1 VALVGAPRD
10 IPNLQIIGACKAG
23 TTSLHHYLSLHP
35 EICMSQPK
43 EPGYLKR
50 PDWDTATD
58 DYLAC
63 FARPAKVRGEATASY
78 SEFPRIGDIPRRMH
92 ALRPDT
98 RIIYM
103 VRDPLARA
111 ESQYQHHVAMR
122 EEARSIE
129 EAFADVASER
139 NLYSCCSR
147 YHLQLSQYLE
157 YFDREQILVVDN
169 ADLAERRE
177 ATMREIFAFLDVDP
191 DYTCDEFAARLNTGA
206 GKRGVNDV
214 GAAILTSGVATL
226 SHRLPARL
234 RTPVGDFVRRSFSR
248 EVPRVPLPEHVN
260 TALADAIRDD
270 VARLRQ
276 FTGRDFAH
284 WSV

>member
-1 VALVGAPRD
+1 MRVVGD

-35 EICMSQPK
+35 EICMSRPK

-50 PDWDTATD
+50 PDWSTAID

-63 FARPAKVRGEATASY
+63 FERPAKVRGEATASY
-78 SEFPRIGDIPRRMH
+78 SEYPRIPDIPRRMH

-98 RIIYM
+98 KLIYM

-122 EEARSIE
+122 EEQRSIE
-129 EAFADVASER
+129 AAFGDVASEH

-147 YHLQLSQYLE
+147 YHLQITQYLE
-157 YFDREQILVVDN
+157 YFERDQLLIVDN
-169 ADLAERRE
+169 ADLAERRDE
-177 ATMREIFAFLDVDP
+177 TLREIFAFLDVDP
-191 DYTCDEFAARLNTGA
+191 DYTSDDFALRLNAGE
-206 GKRGVNDV
+206 GKRGVSDV

-226 SHRLPARL
+226 SHRLPARI
-234 RTPVGDFVRRSFSR
+234 RTPVGDLVRRSFTR
-248 EVPRVPLPEHVN
+248 EVPRVALPPHVRE
-260 TALADAIRDD
+260 ALADAIRDD

-276 FTGRDFAH
+276 LTGRDFAH

>member
-1 VALVGAPRD
+1 VQG

-35 EICMSQPK
+35 EICMSRPK

-50 PDWDTATD
+50 PDWRTAID
-58 DYLAC
+58 EYRAC
-63 FARPAKVRGEATASY
+63 FERPAKVLGEATASY
-78 SEFPRIGDIPRRMH
+78 SEYPRVPDIPRRMH
-92 ALRPDT
+92 ALAPET

-122 EEARSIE
+122 EELRPIE
-129 EAFADVASER
+129 EAFGDVESEH

-147 YHLQLSQYLE
+147 YHLQITQYLE
-157 YFDREQILVVDN
+157 YFDRDRIMIVDN
-169 ADLAERRE
+169 AELADDRE
-177 ATMREIFAFLDVDP
+177 ATLRRIFEFLEVDP
-191 DYTCDEFAARLNTGA
+191 DWTSDDFAVRLNTGR
-206 GKRGVNDV
+206 GKRGVSDL
-214 GAAILTSGVATL
+214 GAAILNSGVATL
-226 SHRLPARL
+226 SHRLPARM
-234 RTPVGDFVRRSFSR
+234 RTPVGDLVRRNFTR
-248 EVPRVPLPEHVN
+248 EVPRTPLPARV
-260 TALADAIRDD
+260 TAALAGAVRQDSE
-270 VARLRQ
+270 RLRA